1 MREFVELDCIEG
13 KRKKYIYT
21 RFIPLD
27 NILEIVFGL
36 SSRES
41 QDYVLYFKTPNGCSW
56 QEITE
61 EDKPD
66 YRIDNVCITRE
77 SYEKVKKLLEN
88 SEGENEDRTRN

>member
-1 MREFVELDCIEG
+1 MRKFIELDCIEG

-27 NILEIVFGL
+27 NILEIIFGL

-41 QDYVLYFKTPNGCSW
+41 QDYILYFKTSNGCSW
-56 QEITE
+56 QEITGK
-61 EDKPD
+61 DKPD
-66 YRIDNVCITRE
+66 YIIDNVYITRE

-88 SEGENEDRTRN
+88 SEVGNEDRMGN